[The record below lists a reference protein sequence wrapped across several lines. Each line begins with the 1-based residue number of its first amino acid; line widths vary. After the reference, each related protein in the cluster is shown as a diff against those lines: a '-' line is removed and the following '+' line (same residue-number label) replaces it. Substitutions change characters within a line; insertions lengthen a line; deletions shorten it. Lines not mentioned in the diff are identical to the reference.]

1 MKFITS
7 KGFHIQLAVPKG
19 GKFPQLSTSFEVLS
33 KTKNTINI
41 TTNELRMLNMR
52 MFDVVQ
58 QIHIE
63 SNRYMSNSN

>member
-1 MKFITS
+1 M
-7 KGFHIQLAVPKG
+7 QLGVPKNSA
-19 GKFPQLSTSFEVLS
+19 FPQLSTSFEVLS
-33 KTKNTINI
+33 KTKNTINL

-63 SNRYMSNSN
+63 SNR